1 MLFLGFNVL
10 ALISYFFLCAVD
22 IGFALCTQNDYAVFF
37 FKFTAAIGVGVV
49 YAVDAFVVNMCFVC
63 LHRNTSS
70 HVFYFTIETTQQ
82 HQH

>member
-10 ALISYFFLCAVD
+10 ALISYFFLFAVD
-22 IGFALCTQNDYAVFF
+22 IGFALCTQNDYAVFC
-37 FKFTAAIGVGVV
+37 GVGVV

-70 HVFYFTIETTQQ
+70 HVFYYTIETTQQ